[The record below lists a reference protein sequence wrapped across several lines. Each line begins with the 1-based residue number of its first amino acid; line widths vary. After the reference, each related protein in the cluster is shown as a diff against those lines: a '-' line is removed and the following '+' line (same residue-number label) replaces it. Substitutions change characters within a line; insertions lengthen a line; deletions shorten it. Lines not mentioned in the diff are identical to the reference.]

1 MIYSSNYH
9 SPAAKARHCSK
20 GFTQFAPPSCLR
32 VLLVCAM
39 LFITLGTR
47 ADDYKEVG
55 QLRYQCN
62 SDNKT
67 ATLFN
72 VSSTSKP
79 AEGAA
84 LTIPETIVVDGTTYT
99 VTALNANCLSTEN
112 GCPLLGSI
120 TLPSTVKTIGEN
132 AFKGQSKLTSVNF
145 PDVETIT
152 GGAFSGCTSLK
163 EATLGIYSTV
173 KGQDNKFIFDN
184 DVPLEK
190 LTLSRAETD
199 KSTNDKD
206 DVKGIIFQS
215 LTNLKELHL
224 PALKTLIWR
233 GDFNNYKALTTIDA
247 PLLEN
252 IPSQTFISCDEL
264 DSVYL
269 PSVKEIEGGGAFYNC
284 KKLRGIYCP
293 VCTKV
298 GNSFV
303 SGTPNLKTLNFPAMK
318 DVGEFWFSG
327 ISSVTTINLP
337 NAENLG
343 NDAFYACT
351 SLTDL
356 RAPKVKTIGSYAFYN
371 CSSLTSV
378 NMPYV
383 TSIGSTAFSQCTKLS
398 SVNLPELQSMSGE
411 SFAGDV
417 LLTELHLPKL
427 TTLLN
432 TGISI
437 PNIRVLDLPELTNR
451 GSSNLIAN
459 NAQGNTTLEE
469 VNAPKLETLNAGD
482 FAGCTNLKKV
492 NVEAAKTIS
501 GSAFQGCTSLESLSL
516 PNATSIE
523 YSAFAGCTALKYLD
537 LPSATSIAG
546 GALSGCT
553 ALEYLHLGPEI
564 KDVSGGQIFISNDAL
579 THDVHIKLDYKG
591 GVITAP
597 TYLDAQKKDV
607 YIYHVD
613 YSLLNSYMNADT
625 WKNFIFERTLDDASE
640 TKFTNGR
647 YYFSL
652 KRALKPGEWSTLVL
666 PFSLT
671 DTEVKAMFGDNVKL
685 AKYTGSTKNY
695 EDGYIL
701 NFEKTE
707 TITAGEPV
715 LICGADEKSDNTY
728 LAGKLLLGT
737 DDNRGTYVESAV
749 SMTDPTTD
757 TNNQFNLKGTYIHN
771 ASFIQAG
778 DYYLGSG
785 NSLHHAKSAKALG
798 SARMVVRYEGK
809 NPQAKLAAL
818 NFDGV
823 TTGIDEVRMDND
835 TREALTGSS
844 SAPAYNLN
852 GQRVGSGYK
861 GIIIINGKKILR
873 H

>member
-9 SPAAKARHCSK
+9 SLAAEARHRSK

-32 VLLVCAM
+32 ILLVCAM

-67 ATLFN
+67 ATLVQ
-72 VSSTSKP
+72 VSSTSTLS
-79 AEGAA
+79 EGAA
-84 LTIPETIVVDGTTYT
+84 LIIPETIDVDGTTYT
-99 VTALNANCLSTEN
+99 VTALNDSCLSKEN

-145 PDVETIT
+145 PDVETIA

-163 EATLGIYSTV
+163 VATLGIYSTV
-173 KGQDNKFIFDN
+173 IGQDNNKFIFDT

-224 PALKTLIWR
+224 PALKTLNWR

-269 PSVKEIEGGGAFYNC
+269 PGVKEIDGGGAFYKCN
-284 KKLRGIYCP
+284 KLRGIFCP
-293 VCTKV
+293 ACTSV

-303 SGTPNLKTLNFPAMK
+303 SETPNLKTLNFPAMK

-337 NAENLG
+337 NAENIG
-343 NDAFYACT
+343 NDAFYGCT
-351 SLTDL
+351 SLTNL
-356 RAPKVKTIGSYAFYN
+356 HAPKVKTIGSYAFFK

-378 NMPYV
+378 DMRYV

-564 KDVSGGQIFISNDAL
+564 KDVSQGQIFISNDSL
-579 THDVHIKLDYKG
+579 TRDVHIKFDYKD
-591 GVITAP
+591 GVIIAP
-597 TYLDAQKKDV
+597 QYLSQHKDV

-613 YSLLNSYMNADT
+613 YSRLHDYMNNDT

-640 TKFTNGR
+640 TQFTNGR

-652 KRALKPGEWSTLVL
+652 KRALKPTEWSTLVL

-685 AKYTGSTKNY
+685 AKYIGSTQKSA
-695 EDGYIL
+695 DGYIL

-728 LAGKLLLGT
+728 LAGKLTLGT
-737 DDNRGTYVESAV
+737 DDGNYVESTV
-749 SMTDPTTD
+749 SMSDPTTD
-757 TNNQFNLKGTYIHN
+757 NQFNLKGTYIHN

-785 NSLHHAKSAKALG
+785 NALHHAKSAKALG
-798 SARMVVRYEGK
+798 SARMVVRYEGN

-835 TREALTGSS
+835 TREALTGSI